1 MVFKVFSNL
10 SYFMTPRCPCLR
22 AQGSPRCAHVWNSGC
37 VSIISQQPLSVVIRL
52 AADCRELFLKA
63 LWAHSQRCGNSPARC
78 LLSLASAFTISPS
91 PCRGSLCA
99 FCFSG
104 GLMLL
109 ELVVAIVA
117 SPFSWDLPLR
127 AMQAPYVE
135 QEAEAAPNYENKQ
148 SSREQL
154 NQLPLLDSV

>member
-1 MVFKVFSNL
+1 
-10 SYFMTPRCPCLR
+10 
-22 AQGSPRCAHVWNSGC
+22 
-37 VSIISQQPLSVVIRL
+37 
-52 AADCRELFLKA
+52 
-63 LWAHSQRCGNSPARC
+63 
-78 LLSLASAFTISPS
+78 
-91 PCRGSLCA
+91 
-99 FCFSG
+99 
-104 GLMLL
+104 MLL